1 MATPERIGICQMTL
15 ILTILAFLVLGTT
28 CIILFYVLYNRRLR
42 LKELEVIST
51 VDIDDKVMAV
61 LDIVINDCFKDY
73 QILRLIPMQK
83 MYITEEHEDRIRK
96 DMVDMVTTRI
106 SPYTLEKLSLVYN
119 PAHIAEVISDK
130 IYIVVMNYVL
140 NVNLPYNDEELS
152 ANESSSAPTQI
163 PIQGQSQVQAI

>member
-1 MATPERIGICQMTL
+1 MATPERIGFCQTAIVL
-15 ILTILAFLVLGTT
+15 VVLAFLVLGTT
-28 CIILFYVLYNRRLR
+28 CVILFYVLYNRRLR

-61 LDIVINDCFKDY
+61 LDLIISDCFKDY
-73 QILRLIPMQK
+73 QILRLIPLQELF
-83 MYITEEHEDRIRK
+83 ITEAREDEIRR
-96 DMVDMVTTRI
+96 DMVDMVTIRI

-140 NVNLPYNDEELS
+140 NVNLPHNDEELS
-152 ANESSSAPTQI
+152 ANETSSAPI
-163 PIQGQSQVQAI
+163 PIQEQQVPAI